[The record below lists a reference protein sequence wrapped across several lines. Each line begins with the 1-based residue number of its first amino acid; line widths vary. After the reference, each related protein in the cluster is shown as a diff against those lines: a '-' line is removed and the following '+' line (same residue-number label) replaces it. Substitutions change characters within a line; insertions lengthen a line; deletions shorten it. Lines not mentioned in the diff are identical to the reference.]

1 MKALI
6 FDCDGVLVDTE
17 KDGHRIAFNRA
28 FAQLGLDAEW
38 SVALYGKLLSV
49 AGGKERIR
57 HHFEIAGW
65 PSAAAGDPDAFV
77 AELHKRKTAIFT
89 EIIATGQLPL
99 RPGVARIVD
108 AAIGAGVRLG
118 VCTTS
123 NAQSVSGVLDLMGAD
138 RKSKFEFVLAGDV
151 VSKKKPDPEIYELAK
166 TRLGLP
172 AKECLVV
179 EDSRNGMLAAL
190 GAGLPC
196 VITTSTYT
204 TAEDFSGAAHVVPEL
219 GDPPH
224 AIVTLEE
231 LSALASRQAA

>member
-17 KDGHRIAFNRA
+17 KDGHRVAFNSA
-28 FAQLGLDAEW
+28 FADVGLDTHW
-38 SVALYGKLLSV
+38 SVALYGQLLRV

-57 HHFEIAGW
+57 HHFESAGW
-65 PSAAAGDPDAFV
+65 PAAATSDRDAFV
-77 AELHKRKTAIFT
+77 ADLHKRKTAIFT

-99 RPGVARIVD
+99 RPGIARIVD
-108 AAIGAGVRLG
+108 EAIAAGVRLG

-123 NAQSVSGVLDLMGAD
+123 NAKSVSGVLDLMGAD

-172 AKECLVV
+172 AKQCLVV

-196 VITTSTYT
+196 LITTSTYT
-204 TAEDFSGAAHVVPEL
+204 TAEDFSGAVHVVPEL

-224 AIVTLEE
+224 AFVTLEG
-231 LSALASRQAA
+231 LRTLASQRAA